1 MKQNLFSDD
10 NADQRVSERL
20 KNLWKEKEPQKPR
33 PISCPTLTVS
43 DTYLTYPNAKRV
55 NPYGNVYIKFRMTTR
70 NITKVKLPNI
80 WNMSKDEYIAID
92 SKRKIK
98 EITDNK
104 RYNKITGTSKTH
116 EFN

>member
-1 MKQNLFSDD
+1 
-10 NADQRVSERL
+10 
-20 KNLWKEKEPQKPR
+20 
-33 PISCPTLTVS
+33 
-43 DTYLTYPNAKRV
+43 
-55 NPYGNVYIKFRMTTR
+55 MTTR